1 MGVSNSKA
9 NDNTIFMTGLNV
21 EFESN
26 LLNNS
31 KINSESFNKFYHIP
45 SEVNN
50 SFDINIINVKKLDNK
65 IYLYTYDA
73 HTNKPTLVHI
83 FETSVDITN
92 IEKYIQMS
100 HNFQL
105 LSIPD
110 GNFLHI
116 FKIDDIIKNK
126 LLKSSELNIKIKVKV
141 KKDMVMTTSD
151 KTEASFPGKGTHYKS
166 ILYPKRY
173 VTIYKNECAYESVE
187 VSDFIRKTFLSFQIN
202 RTDCDLVFSE
212 NGKYLLLNDKKNQDS
227 VDIINLCDMS
237 LQKVNIN
244 SKSFD
249 KMIITDD
256 GELVILIS
264 NESKKIKLVHD
275 NKTNEYDLGIS
286 SDILFE
292 TSVNIFDY
300 SNLVQTCDKIYVL
313 TIWNKSN
320 LEVFIY
326 SLICFKGTFLLQGPK
341 CVKFYQS
348 QTQKCS
354 TYSIY
359 SNGKQYIY
367 SFKKNIIVYNINK
380 VIPFIVLD
388 NVLDTLLYTFRCT
401 KLEPNIKTK
410 LTVEC
415 LDNKESFLIK
425 KWLFDLFLLNGEC
438 KEKTINLS
446 SHENFNIF
454 TTDTGQKLSSVAIC
468 LALIQDHNNTDDYI
482 NYMLGEHFQKG
493 RLELVFNLMFQITNM
508 LKNTKDQNDVVNY
521 YLEYLI
527 TKFVFVLYKNK
538 YGNGQT
544 DIRLMI
550 KTFNKLQL
558 TKNFVLKSTKLIFGV
573 DMSELVY

>member
-9 NDNTIFMTGLNV
+9 NNNTIFMSGLNV
-21 EFESN
+21 EVESN
-26 LLNNS
+26 LLNDS
-31 KINSESFNKFYHIP
+31 KINSELFNKFYHIP
-45 SEVNN
+45 SEINN
-50 SFDINIINVKKLDNK
+50 SLEINIINVKKLDNK
-65 IYLYTYDA
+65 IYLYIYDVY
-73 HTNKPTLVHI
+73 TNKATLVHI
-83 FETSVDITN
+83 FEPSVDIDN
-92 IEKYIQMS
+92 IEKYIQIS

-110 GNFLHI
+110 SNFLHI
-116 FKIDDIIKNK
+116 FKVDDIIKNK
-126 LLKSSELNIKIKVKV
+126 LLKSTELNIKIKI
-141 KKDMVMTTSD
+141 KKDIEITNLKM
-151 KTEASFPGKGTHYKS
+151 GTQYKS

-173 VTIYKNECAYESVE
+173 VTIYKNECTYESVE
-187 VSDFIRKTFLSFQIN
+187 VNDFISKTFLSFQIN
-202 RTDCDLVFSE
+202 KTDCDLVLSE
-212 NGKYLLLNDKKNQDS
+212 NGKYLLLNDKKNQS
-227 VDIINLCDMS
+227 SIDIINLSDMS
-237 LQKVNIN
+237 VQKININ
-244 SKSFD
+244 SKLFD

-256 GELVILIS
+256 GELVILFL

-313 TIWNKSN
+313 TIWNKSK
-320 LEVFIY
+320 LEIFVY

-341 CVKFYQS
+341 CVKFNQIH
-348 QTQKCS
+348 TQK
-354 TYSIY
+354 YSIY

-380 VIPFIVLD
+380 IIPFIVLD
-388 NVLDTLLYTFRCT
+388 NVLDTLLYTILCRKT
-401 KLEPNIKTK
+401 EPNIKTK

-425 KWLFDLFLLNGEC
+425 KWLFDLFLLNDEC
-438 KEKTINLS
+438 KENTIILNS
-446 SHENFNIF
+446 YENFNIF
-454 TTDTGQKLSSVAIC
+454 TTNTGQKQSSVAIC
-468 LALIQDHNNTDDYI
+468 LTLIQDHYNTDDYI

-493 RLELVFNLMFQITNM
+493 RFELVLNLIFKITNI
-508 LKNTKDQNDVVNY
+508 LKNTKDKNDVVNY
-521 YLEYLI
+521 YLEYI
-527 TKFVFVLYKNK
+527 IIKFVFVLYKNK

-544 DIRLMI
+544 DIRLII

-573 DMSELVY
+573 DISELV